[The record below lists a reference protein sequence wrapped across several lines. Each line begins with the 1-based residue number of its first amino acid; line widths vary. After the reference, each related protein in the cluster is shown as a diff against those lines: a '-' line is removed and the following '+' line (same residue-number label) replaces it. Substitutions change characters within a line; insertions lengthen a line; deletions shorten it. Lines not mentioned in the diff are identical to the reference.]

1 MTDVSRRFVFHGA
14 ASALSGRVYRP
25 RTVAGVIASPASS
38 AITVAGGL
46 SRSDVTKRTR
56 IAPWLTIGGASTV
69 AEGGFDDLKQ
79 AIEMTWHR
87 VAEDTLATTTR
98 VSATIKDFDLTLK
111 PNRVT
116 ASLLRATLQGSH
128 PTDNTG
134 TPIRLGRD
142 TDVKNL
148 QIDGYPLTVVIDRE
162 RFGGADTFQQ
172 IARGER
178 ADAVRSGASGPVV
191 LTTIVRQLKWAK
203 KPHPTA
209 TIDGNAVTVPDFG
222 VLFFGELLATADAR
236 RLTLLRLRLGSPTGI
251 SIGINDVHTD
261 GSWYPP

>member
-38 AITVAGGL
+38 ALTVAGGL
-46 SRSDVTKRTR
+46 SRADVTKRLR
-56 IAPWLTIGGASTV
+56 IAPWLTIGGASTI

-87 VAEDTLATTTR
+87 VPEDALATSTR

-111 PNRVT
+111 PNRLT

-128 PTDNTG
+128 PTDKSG

-148 QIDGYPLTVVIDRE
+148 QVDGYPLTVVIDRE
-162 RFGGADTFQQ
+162 RFGAADTLDK
-172 IARGER
+172 IIRGGPPAAART
-178 ADAVRSGASGPVV
+178 GASGPIV
-191 LTTIVRQLKWAK
+191 LTTIVRELKWAK

-209 TIDGNAVTVPDFG
+209 TIDGNVVTVPDFG
-222 VLFFGELLATADAR
+222 QLFFGELLATADAR